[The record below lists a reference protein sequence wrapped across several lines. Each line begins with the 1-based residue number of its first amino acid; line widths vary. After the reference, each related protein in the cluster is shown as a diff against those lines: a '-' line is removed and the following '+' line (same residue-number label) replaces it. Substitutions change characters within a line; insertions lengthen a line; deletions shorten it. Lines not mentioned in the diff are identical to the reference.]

1 LTDAVGRELGL
12 GEAQIQSIHW
22 AAILHDIGKIGVP
35 DEILRKPGSLS
46 SQEMD
51 AMRLHPKIGADIVAP
66 IKKMADVAP
75 IIIAHHEKFDGNGY
89 PNGLK
94 GDQIPLEARILAVV
108 DSYIAM
114 TDERLYRKARNHEQ
128 AIAEL
133 RKWSGS
139 QFDPRVVEVL
149 LKVIGNGTSDLDVS

>member
-1 LTDAVGRELGL
+1 
-12 GEAQIQSIHW
+12 
-22 AAILHDIGKIGVP
+22 
-35 DEILRKPGSLS
+35 
-46 SQEMD
+46 
-51 AMRLHPKIGADIVAP
+51 MRLHPKIGADIVAP